1 MKINLLK
8 FTLIS
13 IVCLGAVAC
22 KTCNSIGGVSVGGTY
37 DTNTGQ
43 VGGSVAITFKRADG
57 SSGSFTVPRSRG
69 FDAFG
74 KFVTLNELRALAVNA
89 FNNPANKQPRFGELN
104 GFDLETVGIIVK
116 SLHEN
121 GAIRGSAQ

>member
-1 MKINLLK
+1 MIEQRFVKVSRCGE
-8 FTLIS
+8 LIAQH
-13 IVCLGAVAC
+13 GE
-22 KTCNSIGGVSVGGTY
+22 TQTY
-37 DTNTGQ
+37 
-43 VGGSVAITFKRADG
+43 
-57 SSGSFTVPRSRG
+57 
-69 FDAFG
+69 
-74 KFVTLNELRALAVNA
+74 ELRGLAVNA